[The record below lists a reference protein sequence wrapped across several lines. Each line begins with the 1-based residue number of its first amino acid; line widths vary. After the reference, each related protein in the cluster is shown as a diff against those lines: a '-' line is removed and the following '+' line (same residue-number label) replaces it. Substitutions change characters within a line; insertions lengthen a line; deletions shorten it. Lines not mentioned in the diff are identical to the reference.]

1 MGKGPEFVFAY
12 LHVLGIVVLVGGH
25 IWLGFFMTR
34 AERTSTRRLVA
45 ESLPE
50 VAGLMGIAVLVL
62 FLTGLGRLL
71 LWGDPGFIY
80 LPTPYGW
87 TLLTKLTIY
96 AFVVLNGIW
105 IEHVGIRRL
114 LAATAEDEFSRR
126 WIRLKQNVRLN
137 FLLIMIMVALGETLS
152 FSQA

>member
-1 MGKGPEFVFAY
+1 MGKGAEFVFAY
-12 LHVLGIVVLVGGH
+12 LHILGIVMLVGGH

-34 AERTSTRRLVA
+34 AERTDTKRQLA
-45 ESLPE
+45 ESLPQ
-50 VAGLMGIAVLVL
+50 VSSLMGIAILVL
-62 FLTGLGRLL
+62 FLSGLGRVL

-87 TLLTKLTIY
+87 TLLTKLTVY
-96 AFVVLNGIW
+96 AIVVLNGIW

-114 LAATAEDEFSRR
+114 LSVTAEEEFSHG

-137 FLLIMIMVALGETLS
+137 FLLIMIMTALGETLS